1 MQRPGPLQDLPLDRF
16 LLSNPNLSASA
27 IKSNKRPLSPSG
39 PTLFSPAKRRILNE
53 EGIFSPEK
61 SWKGPLPCSKGSL
74 ASPVRFQDVLA
85 GPASPARVLDF
96 GSPKNAAGDPYERPP
111 SSAAALEAS
120 SSRTTSSTQDLAPS
134 PELKARITRQ
144 ARVVPPTYPLEHS
157 GNLFDDDS
165 PVLSSPLC
173 GVPSFIPRELPPQ
186 PDPCSI
192 HYPGFVV
199 FQDPHV
205 IVFSFQ
211 DSDPSLSLKKIEVD
225 HDAIKENI
233 LPQRKTRKVTRAPS
247 SSDLKSRDNAQDSNV
262 KKTDLMNA
270 THKGIMMSGVNLS
283 TTPRSVMNGKRKVTT
298 PASTPQATKRALRQ
312 SMMDE
317 VDRGEGQMDDMDD

>member
-61 SWKGPLPCSKGSL
+61 SCKGPLPCSKGSL
-74 ASPVRFQDVLA
+74 ASPVRFHDVLA

-96 GSPKNAAGDPYERPP
+96 GSPKSATGDPYKRPP
-111 SSAAALEAS
+111 LSAAALDAS

-134 PELKARITRQ
+134 PELKPGITRQ
-144 ARVVPPTYPLEHS
+144 ARVLHPTHALEHG
-157 GNLFDDDS
+157 GNPFDDDP
-165 PVLSSPLC
+165 PVLSSPVC

-211 DSDPSLSLKKIEVD
+211 DSGPSLSLKKIEVD
-225 HDAIKENI
+225 HDATKENV
-233 LPQRKTRKVTRAPS
+233 LPQRKTRKVTMAPS
-247 SSDLKSRDNAQDSNV
+247 SSDLKSRDDTQDSNV
-262 KKTDLMNA
+262 KTTNLMNA

-283 TTPRSVMNGKRKVTT
+283 TTPRSAMNGKRKITT
-298 PASTPQATKRALRQ
+298 PASTPQAIKWALRQ

-317 VDRGEGQMDDMDD
+317 VDRGEGQMDD